1 MSGGQPPTARQY
13 TEHSHC
19 PVCEEFR
26 SDLAKSDAALAAAA
40 EQLREVM
47 EELKLANKRLAAA
60 ESVLREIVCTEPPD
74 DGVVLLSNEG
84 TCHLNT
90 ERNCQEYD
98 HVHFSPLGDALMKLY
113 RTLKGELPPGLE
125 LVRIGCREENHRLKK
140 EADFMRDKIAGLES
154 QNAAL
159 QKQLSD
165 QADEISMLNAE
176 AEMWQ
181 QRAEMAEREAV
192 RVNER
197 LAAAERLLIETYKQA
212 GNSAPAERRHALT
225 AQLRDNMRDYI
236 KANCAVA
243 AGWLPHP
250 AEAEQLEGGG

>member
-1 MSGGQPPTARQY
+1 MTQQPAAGERPA
-13 TEHSHC
+13 TEAIDRLYLELSQ
-19 PVCEEFR
+19 FTR
-26 SDLAKSDAALAAAA
+26 ATTG
-40 EQLREVM
+40 REVELM
-47 EELKLANKRLAAA
+47 KKAEDLRDTCCKMVEELAT
-60 ESVLREIVCTEPPD
+60 LR
-74 DGVVLLSNEG
+74 
-84 TCHLNT
+84 
-90 ERNCQEYD
+90 
-98 HVHFSPLGDALMKLY
+98 
-113 RTLKGELPPGLE
+113 
-125 LVRIGCREENHRLKK
+125 
-140 EADFMRDKIAGLES
+140 
-154 QNAAL
+154 
-159 QKQLSD
+159 KQLSD